1 MKTIISTNNAPKA
14 IGPYSQAVDTG
25 NTIYMSGQIPVDPKT
40 NELVEN
46 DIVVQTT
53 QSLEN
58 IKAILAEVGLTTDN
72 IVKTTV
78 FLADINEFGKMNE
91 VYARYFTEGNYPARS
106 AMQVA
111 NLPKGARI
119 EIECIVAR

>member
-46 DIVVQTT
+46 DIVIQTT
-53 QSLEN
+53 QVLEN
-58 IKAILAEVGLTTDN
+58 IKAILAELGLTTDN

-91 VYARYFTEGNYPARS
+91 VYAKYFNEGNYPARS
-106 AMQVA
+106 AIQVA
-111 NLPKGARI
+111 NLPKGARV
-119 EIECIVAR
+119 EIECIVTR